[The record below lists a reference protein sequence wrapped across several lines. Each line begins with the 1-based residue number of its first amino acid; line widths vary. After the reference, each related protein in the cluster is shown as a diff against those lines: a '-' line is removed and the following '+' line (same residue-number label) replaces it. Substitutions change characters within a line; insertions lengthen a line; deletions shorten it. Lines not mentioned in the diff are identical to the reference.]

1 MKIYCGT
8 CFREGSSTANPR
20 VGVLYNQ
27 QLLNTTTSARKDNQ
41 VAIPTVTIPTPFFFQ
56 SVRGDVSFVSEN
68 NARIVFD
75 TLPSP
80 PFFFG
85 TGWTTPTSNQQNTK
99 RHNHTSVEISVR
111 APTCLWRFIRC
122 TTRKTLPSRNPFTSW
137 RSRAWFSLNQSSISP
152 PLSGRACRITRQD
165 VRTISV
171 ASRHTHWK
179 WLTGAWKP
187 VHLKKKVRKKK
198 GKKNRR

>member
-1 MKIYCGT
+1 MKIYCGI
-8 CFREGSSTANPR
+8 CFRIGSCAAIYPR
-20 VGVLYNQ
+20 SLQPTTV
-27 QLLNTTTSARKDNQ
+27 NTTTSARKDNQ

-80 PFFFG
+80 PFLASAPAG
-85 TGWTTPTSNQQNTK
+85 PHPPPTSRTQNDTIIHLS
-99 RHNHTSVEISVR
+99 RSLSVHPLASDVSFA
-111 APTCLWRFIRC
+111 APHAKHFLVET
-122 TTRKTLPSRNPFTSW
+122 PSPLEEV
-137 RSRAWFSLNQSSISP
+137 RAWFSLNQSSISP

-179 WLTGAWKP
+179 
-187 VHLKKKVRKKK
+187 
-198 GKKNRR
+198 